1 MKQDD
6 KLYNEWLDEVRN
18 VQPILSNPDELTTA
32 ILQQVSRIVPRKKKR
47 KNLKQEHAAGRSRIV
62 VLVGE

>member
-18 VQPILSNPDELTTA
+18 VQPILSNPDEL
-32 ILQQVSRIVPRKKKR
+32 
-47 KNLKQEHAAGRSRIV
+47 G
-62 VLVGE
+62 

>member
-18 VQPILSNPDELTTA
+18 VAEVLH
-32 ILQQVSRIVPRKKKR
+32 QVEVAQ
-47 KNLKQEHAAGRSRIV
+47 LFVYH
-62 VLVGE
+62 VLIGEQ